1 MVKKCIICS
10 EEATHKIKDTSD
22 YYCEEC
28 AKENFSDLD
37 LLVTV
42 EDEARKLKQI
52 LKEKMEELEKE
63 VDEVSEK
70 CIKQSESEN

>member
-1 MVKKCIICS
+1 MVKKCIICN

-37 LLVTV
+37 LLISV
-42 EDEARKLKQI
+42 EEEARKLKQV
-52 LKEKMEELEKE
+52 LKQKMMELETNVE
-63 VDEVSEK
+63 EIDEK
-70 CIKQSESEN
+70 CIRQSD